1 MNVKKLL
8 AYSVAASTLMAGNLA
23 MASADGKL
31 SASATVSN
39 AYLWRGIDLGQGAA
53 AVSGDL
59 IYSMAGAYG
68 GVWMSS
74 GDSGNGQEYDLFAGY
89 NAKVGDVVTLDL
101 SVWNYNY
108 SDLNQRNDTTGELSE
123 VVLSV
128 SAYGANISI
137 LDNVAGA
144 PGYYYYTF
152 GYGMNDVSAKLGF
165 HSFDNDND
173 NMTHFDVSYAY
184 NDNLSFTVSK
194 VVDEEVEG
202 TYDNDPIF
210 QVSYKL
216 PIK

>member
-8 AYSVAASTLMAGNLA
+8 AYSTAASALLVGNLA

-74 GDSGNGQEYDLFAGY
+74 GDSGLGQEYDLFAGY
-89 NAKVGDVVTLDL
+89 NTKMGEVTLDL
-101 SVWNYNY
+101 SLWNYNY
-108 SDLNQRNDTTGELSE
+108 SDLDERNDTTGELSE

-128 SAYGANISI
+128 SAYGANFSI
-137 LDNVAGA
+137 LDNVAGGS
-144 PGYYYYTF
+144 GYYYYTF

-165 HSFDNDND
+165 HSFDNDLQ
-173 NMTHFDVSYAY
+173 NMTHLDVSYAY

>member
-8 AYSVAASTLMAGNLA
+8 AYSTAASALLVGNLA

-89 NAKVGDVVTLDL
+89 NTKMGEVTLDL
-101 SVWNYNY
+101 SLWNYNY
-108 SDLNQRNDTTGELSE
+108 SDLDERNDTTGELSE

>member
-1 MNVKKLL
+1 MRVKQLL
-8 AYSVAASTLMAGNLA
+8 ACSVAASMLMAGSAA
-23 MASADGKL
+23 MATAEGKL

-39 AYLWRGIDLGQGAA
+39 MYLWRGIDLGQGAA

-68 GVWMSS
+68 GIWMSS
-74 GDSGNGQEYDLFAGY
+74 GDSSLGQEYDLFAGY
-89 NAKVGDVVTLDL
+89 NAKLGDVTVDL
-101 SVWNYNY
+101 SLWNYNY
-108 SDLNQRNDTTGELSE
+108 SDLGGPDDTTGELSE

-128 SAYGANISI
+128 SAYGASVSV

-144 PGYYYYTF
+144 PGYYYYTV
-152 GYGMNDVSAKLGF
+152 GYGYDAFSAKLGI
-165 HSFDNDND
+165 HSFDNDLN
-173 NMTHFDVSYAY
+173 NMSHLDLSYAY

-202 TYDNDPIF
+202 TYDNDALF

>member
-8 AYSVAASTLMAGNLA
+8 AYTAAASALLVGNLA

-74 GDSGNGQEYDLFAGY
+74 GDSGLGQEYDLFAGY
-89 NAKVGDVVTLDL
+89 NTKMGEVTLDL
-101 SVWNYNY
+101 SLWNYNY
-108 SDLNQRNDTTGELSE
+108 SDLDERNDTTGELSE

-173 NMTHFDVSYAY
+173 NMTHLDVSYAY

>member
-74 GDSGNGQEYDLFAGY
+74 GDSGLGQEYDLFAGY
-89 NAKVGDVVTLDL
+89 NTKMGEVTLDL
-101 SVWNYNY
+101 SLWNYNY
-108 SDLNQRNDTTGELSE
+108 SDLDERNDTTGELSE

>member
-8 AYSVAASTLMAGNLA
+8 AYTAAASALLAGNLA

-39 AYLWRGIDLGQGAA
+39 AYLWRGIDLGKGAA

-74 GDSGNGQEYDLFAGY
+74 GDSGLGQEYDLFAGY
-89 NAKVGDVVTLDL
+89 NTKMGEVTLDL
-101 SVWNYNY
+101 SLWNYNY
-108 SDLNQRNDTTGELSE
+108 SDLDERNDTTGELSE

-173 NMTHFDVSYAY
+173 NMTHLDVSYAY

>member
-8 AYSVAASTLMAGNLA
+8 AYTAAASALLVGNLA

-39 AYLWRGIDLGQGAA
+39 AYLWRGIDLGKGAA

-74 GDSGNGQEYDLFAGY
+74 GDSGLGQEYDLFAGY
-89 NAKVGDVVTLDL
+89 NTKMGEVTLDL
-101 SVWNYNY
+101 SLWNYNY
-108 SDLNQRNDTTGELSE
+108 SDLDERNDTTGELSE

-173 NMTHFDVSYAY
+173 NMTHLDVSYAY

>member
-8 AYSVAASTLMAGNLA
+8 AYSTAASALLVGNLA